1 MKARYDVY
9 ERLRDLRGLSDY
21 KVAEATGIPRSTF
34 SDWRTGR
41 SAPDI
46 EKILKLV
53 RFFEVNYYDFF
64 GEEASRTMFENRKP
78 VTDAEYQII
87 VALRQHPEMYDA
99 VCKLLEIQKG
109 KEVSADLA

>member
-21 KVAEATGIPRSTF
+21 KVVEATGIPRSTF

-41 SAPDI
+41 SAPGI

-64 GEEASRTMFENRKP
+64 GEEASRTMFEKK
-78 VTDAEYQII
+78 TDHPKAAGPQERMEYGY
-87 VALRQHPEMYDA
+87 E
-99 VCKLLEIQKG
+99 EIKG
-109 KEVSADLA
+109 RIL

>member
-21 KVAEATGIPRSTF
+21 RVAELTGIPRSTF

-41 SAPDI
+41 STPGA

-64 GEEASRTMFENRKP
+64 GEEEKPFENRNP